1 MSSGARRSISRQ
13 SRRRGWRPHRPRM
26 YIRWGSCYMKCSP
39 GACHSSPPPPTS
51 WRACTARS
59 LPPSPRRFNPSIPIP
74 LEQILLKVLA
84 KEPSARYRT
93 ADQLGRVLTALTQ
106 QPPAYIQP
114 VAAPGPEPGFS
125 DSTQIASAY
134 PPADEYP
141 PEYAED
147 EQPGMVVITT
157 PSRPRHSI
165 GSPGC
170 WPYWRWLHWAGSFRS
185 GCGSS
190 ICLTHLVKRQ

>member
-1 MSSGARRSISRQ
+1 MLTGRLPFIASAADELARL
-13 SRRRGWRPHRPRM
+13 HRE
-26 YIRWGSCYMKCSP
+26 
-39 GACHSSPPPPTS
+39 
-51 WRACTARS
+51 S
-59 LPPSPRRFNPSIPIP
+59 LPPSPRRFNPSISIT

-114 VAAPGPEPGFS
+114 VSSSEPEAGFS

-141 PEYAED
+141 PEYAEE

-157 PSRPRHSI
+157 PRRSAAFDWVTWLLALLALVALVGLIPFWLWVLYI
-165 GSPGC
+165 INPPG
-170 WPYWRWLHWAGSFRS
+170 
-185 GCGSS
+185 
-190 ICLTHLVKRQ
+190 